1 MDPSTREPVKIIPCE
16 FCGSEAK
23 LLCFCRKCSL
33 CESCIGKHL
42 ISEPT
47 LAHKPV
53 TFSQSEIAAQYEREF
68 TEIREHEQRL
78 MKEVSQR
85 QEETTSLKVALKQ
98 ESQRLEQFKSA
109 CLEYVALAVEVATQ
123 KLAQV
128 AEVIGKEMVEKCQ
141 EQRAVLEEASNAL
154 EGGEEHHYLSYLRQG
169 NTSLLDYKIDLK
181 EVNPEG
187 LLRAGID
194 FHLEPLA
201 SKQPIAEK
209 PVTVTSIPKFGAK
222 KPSRLA
228 ESTTAVPT
236 PKNSTT
242 KTRTDTSRLSQSMSK
257 RPVGKTE
264 EAKQAKSN
272 TVKLKVPDID
282 LDPSPG
288 PPLARAQTE
297 APSNAKNEATSK
309 TGRAQLLS
317 QTAKNVLEMSALV
330 ESMRTPKDSGS
341 KGTGFFAPRTS
352 SKSPLDDESSSP
364 TSEDNR
370 RGMARLSLQPNQ
382 IAGLGFSLLASAR
395 RQAEEE
401 KTPKER
407 ACLYSVREGT
417 SQLWVHDLALQ
428 TSEVKTFEGI
438 DPFLKGTFSCL
449 SGPQVFILGGVGS
462 ESLPSTIKKVCWIFS
477 VHSDTMEQGPNMH
490 ICRYNCSAIC
500 FKDSIFVS
508 GGIGIESSALKDCER
523 LDIKTR
529 KWRKAGNLNVSR
541 ESHAMTEH
549 IGRLYVAGGPGAAP
563 FETYNPVNDRWALI
577 NIKANTSGKATMF
590 SAEDRIVVLHDKTLT
605 NAWID
610 KRNSKDTQELPER
623 GWWTG
628 GVCVRCDAALYFVRG
643 DRVYAYDL
651 AAGVVSQVEGWA
663 I

>member
-1 MDPSTREPVKIIPCE
+1 MDPSTREPVKLIPCE

-78 MKEVSQR
+78 MHEVSQR
-85 QEETTSLKVALKQ
+85 QEETASLKSALKQ
-98 ESQRLEQFKSA
+98 ECQRLEQFKSG
-109 CLEYVALAVEVATQ
+109 CLEYVALAVEVAKQ
-123 KLAQV
+123 KLAQA

-141 EQRAVLEEASNAL
+141 EQRTVLEEANNAL
-154 EGGEEHHYLSYLRQG
+154 EGGEDHHYLAYLRQG
-169 NTSLLDYKIDLK
+169 NTALLDYKIDLK

-194 FHLEPLA
+194 FRLEPLV
-201 SKQPIAEK
+201 SKQEIIEK
-209 PVTVTSIPKFGAK
+209 PAPVTSIPKFGAK
-222 KPSRLA
+222 KLSRPA
-228 ESTTAVPT
+228 ESISTIPT
-236 PKNSTT
+236 PKNATT
-242 KTRTDTSRLSQSMSK
+242 KTRNEVSRLSQSMSK
-257 RPVGKTE
+257 RPAGKTE
-264 EAKQAKSN
+264 EAKQPKPR
-272 TVKLKVPDID
+272 TVKPKVQDID

-297 APSNAKNEATSK
+297 APANAKNEQTSK
-309 TGRAQLLS
+309 SGRAQLLS

-330 ESMRTPKDSGS
+330 ESLRTPKDSSTNGA
-341 KGTGFFAPRTS
+341 GFFPPRAS
-352 SKSPLDDESSSP
+352 SKSPLDDQSSSP
-364 TSEDNR
+364 SSEDFR
-370 RGMARLSLQPNQ
+370 RGIARLSLQPSQ
-382 IAGLGFSLLASAR
+382 MAGLGFTLLSSAR

-401 KTPKER
+401 KTLKER

-417 SQLWVHDLALQ
+417 NQLWVHDLAMQ

-449 SGPQVFILGGVGS
+449 AGPQVFILGGVGS

-477 VHSDTMEQGPNMH
+477 AYSDTMEQGPSMH

-500 FKDSIFVS
+500 FKDSVFVS

-610 KRNSKDTQELPER
+610 KRNSQDAQELPER

-628 GVCVRCDAALYFVRG
+628 CVPVRCEAAIYFVRG

>member
-78 MKEVSQR
+78 MLEVSQR
-85 QEETTSLKVALKQ
+85 QEETACLKAALKQ
-98 ESQRLEQFKSA
+98 ESQRLEQFKST
-109 CLEYVALAVEVATQ
+109 CLEYVALAVEVAKQ
-123 KLAQV
+123 KLAQA
-128 AEVIGKEMVEKCQ
+128 AEVIGREMVEKCQ
-141 EQRAVLEEASNAL
+141 AQRDVLDEANNAL
-154 EGGEEHHYLSYLRQG
+154 ESGEDHHYLNYIRQG
-169 NTSLLDYKIDLK
+169 NSSILAYKIDLK
-181 EVNPEG
+181 EVNPEA

-194 FHLEPLA
+194 FRLEPLVSKPLPVEDRPTSA
-201 SKQPIAEK
+201 S
-209 PVTVTSIPKFGAK
+209 SIPKFGTKRPTRPAE
-222 KPSRLA
+222 PS
-228 ESTTAVPT
+228 TAIPT
-236 PKNSTT
+236 PKHAAT
-242 KTRTDTSRLSQSMSK
+242 KTKTDASRLSQSMSK
-257 RPVGKTE
+257 RPAGKTE
-264 EAKQAKSN
+264 EAKQPKPQA
-272 TVKLKVPDID
+272 VKPKVSDID

-288 PPLARAQTE
+288 PPLARYQTE
-297 APSNAKNEATSK
+297 TPGNTRSEAISK

-330 ESMRTPKDSGS
+330 ESMRTPRENSTKDSS
-341 KGTGFFAPRTS
+341 FFPNRTD
-352 SKSPLDDESSSP
+352 SKSPLNEQSNSP
-364 TSEDNR
+364 PPEEIR
-370 RGMARLSLQPNQ
+370 RGAARLSLQPGQ
-382 IAGLGFSLLASAR
+382 IAGLGFTLLSSAR

-401 KTPKER
+401 KTENV

-417 SQLWVHDLALQ
+417 TQLWVHDLASR
-428 TSEVKTFEGI
+428 TSEVKSFDGI

-449 SGPQVFILGGVGS
+449 MGAQVFILGGVGS
-462 ESLPSTIKKVCWIFS
+462 ESLPSTIKKTCWIFTS
-477 VHSDTMEQGPNMH
+477 HSDTMEQGPNMH
-490 ICRYNCSAIC
+490 ISRYNCSAIC
-500 FKDSIFVS
+500 FKDSVFVS

-541 ESHAMTEH
+541 ESHAMAEH

-590 SAEDRIVVLHDKTLT
+590 SADDRIVVLHDKSLT
-605 NAWID
+605 NTWVD
-610 KRNSKDTQELPER
+610 KRNSQDAQELPER

-628 GVCVRCDAALYFVRG
+628 SVPVRSGAAIYLVRG
-643 DRVYAYDL
+643 DRIYAYDM